1 MTIFVYAN
9 KIRNIKKLS
18 KMTTRETIQRAI
30 EILKSVR
37 RKSNFDLMLDWEV
50 NNGYDPIFDKQ
61 MKSYFAIVNPLDNV
75 ELREAMCDVW
85 NATLQFYYTEPKN
98 EECEIEKAL
107 SEKQRIQRSVTSE
120 DKARGVATVDVVTT
134 NKGQKVLITYN
145 DGSKALR
152 KLYEEPKK
160 EEMLNFDACEKELID
175 LAEFG
180 SHDFRSAL
188 AALVAKY
195 HA

>member
-1 MTIFVYAN
+1 MQ
-9 KIRNIKKLS
+9 IRLETSKKLN
-18 KMTTRETIQRAI
+18 KMTTRENIQRAI
-30 EILKSVR
+30 GILKSVKK
-37 RKSNFDLMLDWEV
+37 KSNFDLMLDWEV

-61 MKSYFAIVNPLDNV
+61 MKSYFAIVNPLANV

-120 DKARGVATVDVVTT
+120 DKARGVATVDVVMT

-145 DGSKALR
+145 DGSKTLR

-195 HA
+195 NA

>member
-1 MTIFVYAN
+1 MQ
-9 KIRNIKKLS
+9 IRLETSKKLS

-30 EILKSVR
+30 EILKSVK

-61 MKSYFAIVNPLDNV
+61 MKGYFAIVNPLANV
-75 ELREAMCDVW
+75 ELREAMYDVW
-85 NATLQFYYTEPKN
+85 NATLQFYYTEPKS

-107 SEKQRIQRSVTSE
+107 NEKQRIQRSVTSE